1 MSTPI
6 RVHVVAGGFP
16 PGKHAS
22 HDIDYARMRILQ
34 ALQSNENV
42 HATVSSDF
50 TDCHK
55 WIADCQ
61 LLVCYVAGP
70 FADDH
75 ENGVILDW
83 LDDGGRWLALHG
95 STGGMPER
103 TSDREDG
110 RRRMAK
116 LPYHETLGGFFMTH
130 PPIREM
136 NVTVADHNHAL
147 THNLPDSF
155 FVKDEP
161 YMIEVIHPDTQI
173 LLTTTDIE
181 APAIVDELYGSD
193 LSLLPDGKSHA
204 LGFARNVGKG
214 AVAYIAPGHCH
225 TPLTLTEAHKRRI
238 RDLIWED
245 YRQPPVHE
253 SISPDGVMP
262 PHFRGPWETEPYE
275 QLLKNAIAWGTGV
288 EG

>member
-1 MSTPI
+1 MSQPI

-16 PGKHAS
+16 PGKHAG
-22 HDIDYARMRILQ
+22 HDMDYARLRILQ
-34 ALQSNENV
+34 ALQSNANV
-42 HATVSSDF
+42 HATVSGDF

-70 FADDH
+70 FADEH
-75 ENGVILDW
+75 ESGVILDW

-103 TSDREDG
+103 TSDRADG

-116 LPYHETLGGFFMTH
+116 LPYHETLGGYFMTH

-136 NVTVADHNHAL
+136 NVTVADHNHPL
-147 THNLPDSF
+147 TYNLPDSF

-181 APAIVDELYGSD
+181 APAIVDELYGRD

-204 LGFARNVGKG
+204 LGYARTVGEG
-214 AVAYIAPGHCH
+214 EIAYIAPGHCH
-225 TPLTLTEAHKRRI
+225 TPLTLTG
-238 RDLIWED
+238 
-245 YRQPPVHE
+245 RQPPVHE
-253 SISPDGVMP
+253 SISPDGVVP

-275 QLLKNAIAWGTGV
+275 QLIKNAIAWGTGV